1 MMASAN
7 HEPESGQA
15 QRPAP
20 QASDAKRRGILRSV
34 AAVTLAWVLL
44 AMPTS
49 MVDPSPAELH
59 RIAWEYQNATN
70 GRARDFERARK
81 LYQEAAAAG
90 YAWSY
95 YGLAT
100 IYSRGQGVP
109 VDFEAARNFYL
120 QAAAGAVDRAVFNL
134 GVIYHKGLGVTRDD
148 RRALGYF
155 KRAAAMGLDHACFSL
170 GVFYEKGYGVPPS
183 PALAYA
189 WYSKAAQ
196 SGLPQ
201 ARAKLAKLKLDRCER
216 TLVIGQ

>member
-1 MMASAN
+1 M
-7 HEPESGQA
+7 
-15 QRPAP
+15 
-20 QASDAKRRGILRSV
+20 RSI
-34 AAVTLAWVLL
+34 AALTFGWALL
-44 AMPTS
+44 ALPTS

-59 RIAWEYQNATN
+59 RTAWEYQNAAN
-70 GRARDFERARK
+70 GRGRDFPRAK
-81 LYQEAAAAG
+81 ALYEEAAASG

-120 QAAAGAVDRAVFNL
+120 QAAAGGVDRAVFNL
-134 GVIYHKGLGVTRDD
+134 GVIYHKGLGVARDD
-148 RRALGYF
+148 GRAFAYF
-155 KRAAAMGLDHACFSL
+155 KQAAAMGLDHACFSL
-170 GVFYEKGYGVPPS
+170 GVFYEKGYGIPPS

-201 ARAKLAKLKLDRCER
+201 ARARLARLKLDRCER
-216 TLVIGQ
+216 ALVIGQ